1 MPLYGLPSGLLPT
14 TLYLP
19 AMSGGVS
26 GVLLVVEGG
35 ALVFVV
41 CGFCGVS
48 GLLPVEEVDDLQ
60 LTTQANSKAKAIAP
74 WARDCNFIVI
84 SFELKISVTRYIG
97 PPIPGGIP
105 PPGIAIPP
113 TGVPGAGRAPPPS
126 SLERNR
132 EGSTFL
138 SP

>member
-1 MPLYGLPSGLLPT
+1 
-14 TLYLP
+14 
-19 AMSGGVS
+19 MSGGVA
-26 GVLLVVEGG
+26 GALLVVAGG
-35 ALVFVV
+35 VLFVV

-48 GLLPVEEVDDLQ
+48 GLLLVEEVDDLQ
-60 LTTQANSKAKAIAP
+60 LITQANSKAKAIAP

-84 SFELKISVTRYIG
+84 SSEVNISVKRYIG

-105 PPGIAIPP
+105 PPGIAIPLI
-113 TGVPGAGRAPPPS
+113 GVPGAGRAPPASP
-126 SLERNR
+126 LERSS